1 MEATLETKTET
12 IFEFVHGLR
21 GSLRVSFEERNVGRL
36 VARSSENPTLA
47 KCWFVIRVKMPVARW
62 QQERP

>member
-1 MEATLETKTET
+1 MEATLETKTAT
-12 IFEFVHGLR
+12 ILEFVHGLR
-21 GSLRVSFEERNVGRL
+21 VILRVSFEEGTWAAWL
-36 VARSSENPTLA
+36 HDLLKPTLA